1 MTGGRHCASCVRA
14 GRPTTDFGRQNAVY
28 PQNTQ
33 MAFIPVWIF
42 LDHQDRT
49 VFFCESASGNVKNNA
64 VSQFFENSD
73 FEAEILGFVSM
84 KTYVLNVFQSNTV
97 CVGHSHRW
105 LVVLFVILKR
115 NCSLK
120 KVAHFD
126 CEILRILKP
135 SAQQR

>member
-14 GRPTTDFGRQNAVY
+14 GRPTTDFGRQNGVY
-28 PQNTQ
+28 RQNTQ
-33 MAFIPVWIF
+33 MAFISVLIF
-42 LDHQDRT
+42 LDRQDRT
-49 VFFCESASGNVKNNA
+49 VFFLRKCVGERQNNA

-97 CVGHSHRW
+97 CVGHSRGW

-126 CEILRILKP
+126 CEILRIL
-135 SAQQR
+135 